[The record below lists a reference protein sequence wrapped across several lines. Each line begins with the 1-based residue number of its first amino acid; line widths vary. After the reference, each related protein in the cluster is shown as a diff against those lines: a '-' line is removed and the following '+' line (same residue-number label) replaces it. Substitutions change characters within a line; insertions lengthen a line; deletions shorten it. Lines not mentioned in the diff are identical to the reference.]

1 MNNSPGRNRSGMTV
15 RDFLET
21 AWPAISAGDSELQRR
36 KKMAIRCAQ
45 LAMAAMVAAPVIV
58 SLITSAGPAAHL
70 RQSCLLMASPVY
82 IFWSL
87 YGMRDVVHRVFSS
100 PREDDSGQWQ
110 PRPPF
115 GAAIYFMVQISL
127 AAVICYAS
135 ANVQDERLAWLVLL
149 PPIAHSVILLRW
161 TGVMLVTSLNVAI
174 LAGLVVFWYGWKA
187 LPNSLLAFSFAV
199 LFTLVFT
206 LLSASS
212 EKSRLQMERLAGE
225 LGEANAKLRQHAVQ
239 VEELS
244 VTRERNRLA
253 REIHDSLGHY
263 LTVVNVQIEAARTLW
278 VQDPVRARD
287 ALAKAQTFTR
297 EGLLDIRRSV
307 ATLRASPLDNKSLV
321 EALQQIAAE
330 NNNTGLPTELQ
341 VMGKSRALSSPVEL
355 TLYRVGQEG
364 MTNIR
369 KHAQAR
375 KAELVLDFETAT
387 LVRLTVSDNGVGAEQ
402 NITDGFGLLG
412 LRERAQL
419 LGGELKVQTS
429 PGAGFTLEIQ
439 VPG

>member
-1 MNNSPGRNRSGMTV
+1 MNNSPGRQGSGMTV
-15 RDFLET
+15 RDFLDT
-21 AWPAISAGDSELQRR
+21 AWPAISAGDSDLQRR
-36 KKMAIRCAQ
+36 KKMAVRCAQ
-45 LAMAAMVAAPVIV
+45 LAMAAMVAAQVIV
-58 SLITSAGPAAHL
+58 SLITNSEPAAYL
-70 RQSCLLMASPVY
+70 RQSCLLVASPVY
-82 IFWSL
+82 IFWCL
-87 YGMRDVVHRVFSS
+87 YGMRDVVRRAFCS
-100 PREDDSGQWQ
+100 PREEDSGQWQ

-115 GAAIYFMVQISL
+115 GAVIYFTVQISL
-127 AAVICYAS
+127 AAGICYAS
-135 ANVQDERLAWLVLL
+135 ANVRDKRLAWLVLL

-161 TGVMLVTSLNVAI
+161 TGVMLVTSLNVAV

-212 EKSRLQMERLAGE
+212 ERSRLQMEKLAGE
-225 LGEANAKLRQHAVQ
+225 LGEANARLRQHAVQ

-278 VQDPVRARD
+278 DQDPVRARD
-287 ALAKAQTFTR
+287 ALAKAQTYTR
-297 EGLLDIRRSV
+297 EGLQDIRRSV
-307 ATLRASPLDNKSLV
+307 ATLRASPLDNKTLV
-321 EALQQIAAE
+321 EALQQIVAE
-330 NNNTGLPTELQ
+330 NNGTGLPAELR
-341 VMGKSRALSSPVEL
+341 VLGKSRALSSPVEL
-355 TLYRVGQEG
+355 TLYRAGQEG
-364 MTNIR
+364 LTNVR

-375 KAELVLDFETAT
+375 NAGLVLNFETAT
-387 LVRLTVSDNGVGAEQ
+387 EVCLTVSDNGIGAEQ

-419 LGGELKVQTS
+419 LGGEIKVQTS
-429 PGAGFTLEIQ
+429 PGAGFTLGIK